1 MAGLGVLANTVPRK
15 CCSSA
20 PLLPYPDVEVLAG
33 RQTFAQFR
41 DLRRGTL
48 FSKID
53 VSKKHCFSAV
63 ELVFNLAVQRTCAVE
78 NLRVGVGDVTLRFSA
93 PVPPVTCGTLCPFE
107 VGWSLVPGAL
117 VSVNP
122 VSDTINY
129 YGVGARNKSD

>member
-1 MAGLGVLANTVPRK
+1 MAGLGVLANTVPWK

-63 ELVFNLAVQRTCAVE
+63 ELDFQKYTVDENLAFRS
-78 NLRVGVGDVTLRFSA
+78 VT
-93 PVPPVTCGTLCPFE
+93 
-107 VGWSLVPGAL
+107 
-117 VSVNP
+117 
-122 VSDTINY
+122 
-129 YGVGARNKSD
+129 